1 MLKEVH
7 IRNYVLIDRL
17 NIDFKDGF
25 SVMTGETG
33 AGKSIILGAMNLLL
47 GGRADSKT
55 IMQGADKCTIE
66 GSFSVDG
73 YGLEQFFTD
82 NGLDYDSNDTILR
95 RELMQSGKS
104 RAFIND
110 TPVSLAVMR
119 DLGCRLIDIHSQHQ
133 NLALGTESF
142 QTEVVD
148 TIASNTAIKAE
159 YESCFDKWNG
169 LKAELEHLKAEFE
182 SDNTDRGYLEFQLE
196 GIEKAR
202 LTDGEQEQLEQESEI
217 LDHAEE
223 IKQDLFRASEI
234 MEGSDDGGAIQAL
247 KTALQ
252 SLRSAQKNLPDAAEL
267 AERLESCLIE
277 LKDIAATVDD
287 CQEKVNFD
295 PARLEQ
301 VNERLDLIYS
311 LLKKHKRNSI
321 AELLELAASIRSR
334 LDRTDS
340 FEDDIKRLEQQV
352 SAAFKEMEKSAI
364 RLTDTRKKASD
375 IIIKQIKAL
384 LVPLGIP
391 NVQFGIEITP
401 STGYDRNGHDDLRFM
416 FSANKAVPMQEI
428 SEVASGGEI
437 ARVMLSIKTMIAG
450 VRTLPTIIFDEI
462 DTGVSGAVAEKMA
475 LLMEQMSG
483 GGRQVLAITHLP
495 QIAAL
500 GRTHYKVYKTDEK
513 DATRTRIALLDYD
526 ERIREIA
533 SMMSGATL
541 TQAALDNAKALIDNN
556 GR

>member
-1 MLKEVH
+1 MLKEIH
-7 IRNYVLIDRL
+7 INNYVLIDRL
-17 NIDFKDGF
+17 DIDFQEGF

-66 GSFSVDG
+66 GSFSIAG
-73 YGLEQFFTD
+73 YGLEQFFRD
-82 NGLDYDSNDTILR
+82 NELDYWPDDTTLR

-110 TPVSLAVMR
+110 TPVSLNQMR

-133 NLALGTESF
+133 NLALGTQSF
-142 QTEVVD
+142 QLDVVD
-148 TIASNTAIKAE
+148 TIAANADIKAA
-159 YESCFDKWNG
+159 YEQSFDNWSA
-169 LKAELEHLKAEFE
+169 LKAELARLKAEFE
-182 SDNTDRGYLEFQLE
+182 SDNTDREYLEFQLK
-196 GIEKAR
+196 GLDDAR
-202 LTDGEQEQLEQESEI
+202 LKEGELTELEQESDMLE
-217 LDHAEE
+217 HAEE
-223 IKQDLFRASEI
+223 IKQDLYRASELI
-234 MEGSDDGGAIQAL
+234 SGDEDGTLTRLRG
-247 KTALQ
+247 ALQ
-252 SLRSAQKNLPDAAEL
+252 SLRSAQKNWPQAQEL
-267 AERLESCLIE
+267 SERLDSCLIE
-277 LKDIAATVDD
+277 LKDIAETVDD
-287 CQEKVNFD
+287 AQESINFD

-301 VNERLDLIYS
+301 VNERLDLIYT
-311 LLKKHKRNSI
+311 LLKKHKKENI
-321 AELLELAASIRSR
+321 AELLELAESIRTR
-334 LDRTDS
+334 LDRS
-340 FEDDIKRLEQQV
+340 GSYELDIEKLTAQV
-352 SAAFKEMEKSAI
+352 EAARKEMEKRASE
-364 RLTDTRKKASD
+364 LTKSRQKASD
-375 IIIKQIKAL
+375 TIIKEIKAL

-391 NVQFGIEITP
+391 NVQFGVDIQP
-401 STGYDRNGHDDLRFM
+401 SAAFDRTGHDDLRFM

-428 SEVASGGEI
+428 SQVASGGEI
-437 ARVMLSIKTMIAG
+437 ARVMLSVKSLIAS

-500 GRTHYKVYKTDEK
+500 GHTHYKVYKTEEK
-513 DATRTRIALLDYD
+513 DATRTRIALLDYN

-541 TQAALDNAKALIDNN
+541 TQAALDNAKTLIDSN

>member
-17 NIDFKDGF
+17 DIDFKEGF

-66 GSFSVDG
+66 GSFSIAG
-73 YGLEQFFTD
+73 YGLEQFFND
-82 NGLDYDSNDTILR
+82 NGLDYDPEETILR
-95 RELMQSGKS
+95 RELSQSGKS

-110 TPVSLAVMR
+110 TPVSLTQMR

-133 NLALGTESF
+133 NLSLGTQSF
-142 QTEVVD
+142 QLDVVD
-148 TIASNTAIKAE
+148 TIAANSQIRLL
-159 YESCFDKWNG
+159 YEQSYDAWTK
-169 LKAELEHLKAEFE
+169 LKAELARLKAEFE
-182 SDNTDRGYLEFQLE
+182 SDNTDREYLEFQLE
-196 GIEKAR
+196 VLDNAHLK
-202 LTDGEQEQLEQESEI
+202 DGEQEELEQEADI
-217 LDHAEE
+217 LEHAEE
-223 IKQDLFRASEI
+223 IKQDLFNALQVLSGDE
-234 MEGSDDGGAIQAL
+234 EGCLQKLCS
-247 KTALQ
+247 ALQ
-252 SLRSAQKNLPDAAEL
+252 SLRSASRNLPQAQEL
-267 AERLESCLIE
+267 AERLNSCLIE
-277 LKDIAATVDD
+277 LKDISATVDD
-287 CQEKVNFD
+287 AQEDINFD

-311 LLKKHKRNSI
+311 LEKKHKKENI
-321 AELLELAASIRSR
+321 AQLLELAESIRTR
-334 LDRTDS
+334 LDRS
-340 FEDDIKRLEQQV
+340 GSYELDIEKLTAQV
-352 SAAFKEMEKSAI
+352 EKARAEMEKQAAELSKS
-364 RLTDTRKKASD
+364 RRKASET
-375 IIIKQIKAL
+375 IIKDIKSL

-391 NVQFGIEITP
+391 NVQFGVEINP
-401 STGYDRNGHDDLRFM
+401 AASFDRTGHDDLKFL

-428 SEVASGGEI
+428 SQVASGGEI
-437 ARVMLSIKTMIAG
+437 ARVMLSVKSLIAG

-483 GGRQVLAITHLP
+483 NGRQVLTITHLP

-500 GRTHYKVYKTDEK
+500 GHTHYKVYKTEENN
-513 DATRTRIALLDYD
+513 ATRTRISELGYD